1 MRFRIIEFR
10 SAQTGADLFEIA
22 ELAAAI
28 RSDALMGQIFQH
40 IDDGSGDAVGRLGCR
55 LAAQEH
61 AALAVDQSDTTGFP
75 YCAADGIGFP
85 VAQPPS
91 FIGDFRPLCELEH
104 ERMPAAVIPGR
115 FPAPP
120 FAAPAQSLDGAGDAL
135 EIRTDKSAAGDAAVD
150 RRIADGDRAFLF
162 FQAGG
167 DLLGRP
173 LPEIEKFPYPLQSLL
188 VVELS
193 PGMADLSAGTICSL
207 CHKRRATSGKR
218 VPFELSGEIV
228 DL

>member
-1 MRFRIIEFR
+1 
-10 SAQTGADLFEIA
+10 
-22 ELAAAI
+22 
-28 RSDALMGQIFQH
+28 MGQIFQH

-135 EIRTDKSAAGDAAVD
+135 EIRTDKSAAADAAVD

-167 DLLGRP
+167 D
-173 LPEIEKFPYPLQSLL
+173 LL